1 MISLNTLLNNV
12 HFYTNKVYDFHSYSL
27 VEDLPEPECS
37 TVLISSIST
46 ENPSENFCCLR
57 EANNFV

>member
-12 HFYTNKVYDFHSYSL
+12 HICTNKVHDFHSYCL

-46 ENPSENFCCLR
+46 ENSSENFCCLS
-57 EANNFV
+57 EAKNFV